1 VIATVTINPAFDKIC
16 LVDDFEA
23 NKVHRISEE
32 ARARTVIGGKGIN
45 ISVMLKLLG
54 IPSIAMG
61 FSGGILG
68 TKLELELR
76 RLGVTTNFVRTE
88 QETRT
93 NLFVV
98 DNKNDSLTVINV
110 SGKPVSSEDIFL
122 LMDRYR
128 KILNQVDTVILAGSL
143 LPEMDASLYGE
154 LIKIARNKNVRVF
167 LNTYP
172 KYLEGGIAENAY
184 LVFPDMRSST
194 EFRGSTL
201 GAAEDCINAGK
212 TILDE
217 SAGTEI
223 VIFSHLVESIVAI
236 KRERAFVISQPKPH
250 FANLLGFSDAIISG
264 LVYGLEQ
271 NKPFKEAFSL
281 GCAAGY
287 TSLES
292 QKKFC
297 VNLENVM
304 QRAGELRVEEIPL

>member
-172 KYLEGGIAENAY
+172 KYLEVGIAENAY

-287 TSLES
+287 TNLES